1 MPCGK
6 KSFVVDSIRCLD
18 MNLETQSSI
27 EAIEA
32 FMEDPAFIF
41 PEVRL
46 TCPTQAVRV
55 STLC

>member
-32 FMEDPAFIF
+32 FMEDPAFVF

-46 TCPTQAVRV
+46 TQAVRV
-55 STLC
+55 PLCGD